1 MKILTNDDGRPTFL
15 PEEYRTA
22 QQISSLFSRLTS
34 TQRQRFAD
42 AEEISEEDIE
52 AAKAEMVL
60 KDLRSLAI
68 DDVKKTSHPI
78 IVRGY
83 NICELLKSNKLA
95 SLLFL
100 SAQPTFKLVAL
111 NPEPS
116 IYRAAFAIGV
126 YLQTRLFAVPVVR
139 ARKLSLGRV
148 SVQMV
153 PTKLKKSHNSAFFFF
168 SKQNE
173 RKNVPNEGLN

>member
-15 PEEYRTA
+15 PEEYSTA

-42 AEEISEEDIE
+42 AEETSEEDIE

-60 KDLRSLAI
+60 KGLRSLAI

-126 YLQTRLFAVPVVR
+126 YLQTRLFAVPVWI
-139 ARKLSLGRV
+139 
-148 SVQMV
+148 VQESFLWEEFQCKWC
-153 PTKLKKSHNSAFFFF
+153 P
-168 SKQNE
+168 QN
-173 RKNVPNEGLN
+173 

>member
-52 AAKAEMVL
+52 AVKAEMVL

-68 DDVKKTSHPI
+68 DDVEKTSHPI

-83 NICELLKSNKLA
+83 NICELLKSNELA

-100 SAQPTFKLVAL
+100 SAQPINCA
-111 NPEPS
+111 EPRTQHLS
-116 IYRAAFAIGV
+116 RCFRDRSLPANSTV
-126 YLQTRLFAVPVVR
+126 RRTCLVR
-139 ARKLSLGRV
+139 ARKF
-148 SVQMV
+148 QCKWC
-153 PTKLKKSHNSAFFFF
+153 P
-168 SKQNE
+168 QN
-173 RKNVPNEGLN
+173 

>member
-168 SKQNE
+168 FQN
-173 RKNVPNEGLN
+173 KTKGKMYQTKD